1 MPYVL
6 LVAAGALAALA
17 LLACYPPRAPKA
29 GTAARS
35 IPFIS
40 IPSESYVEFPPNILA
55 EFWPAIRRFELDPAR
70 LTLRVGQHLPLQTVR
85 VVAVDSSG
93 TRFGQIAELE
103 LAVMSPI
110 ARLTD
115 RGTIEGVAVGETIL
129 VIRPRPAPA
138 LQHLG
143 DLPEW
148 HLSVYVDPPVRR

>member
-6 LVAAGALAALA
+6 VVAALAVAALA
-17 LLACYPPRAPKA
+17 LLACRPPHTAEA

-35 IPFIS
+35 VPFIS
-40 IPSESYVEFPPNILA
+40 IPSESYVEFPPEILA
-55 EFWPAIRRFELDPAR
+55 EFWPTIHRFELDPTR
-70 LTLRVGQHLPLQTVR
+70 LTLRVGQHLPLQRVR

-103 LAVMSPI
+103 FAVMSPI

-115 RGTIEGVAVGETIL
+115 RGTVEGTAVGQTVL
-129 VIRPRPAPA
+129 VIRPRPEPA
-138 LQHLG
+138 LKHLG

-148 HLSVYVDPPVRR
+148 RLPVHVDPAVPR